1 MFDKWKGIDTDIS
14 LSRLRIYKVLG
25 CDICKV
31 NEQKLEKNKTSYF
44 I

>member
-1 MFDKWKGIDTDIS
+1 MFDKWKRIDTDIS
-14 LSRLRIYKVLG
+14 LSKLRIYKVLE
-25 CDICKV
+25 CDIYKV